1 MDKNKEQ
8 IIKPGLYLISTPI
21 GNMQDITFRA
31 INILKKSDIILCED
45 TRRSFNLLSYYN
57 IKKKLFSYH
66 KFNEKKNSEKIINL
80 IKENKVVSLISDAG
94 TPTISDP
101 GLVLVKKC
109 IQQDLNVHP
118 IPGSSAVIAAM
129 SVSGFEDKFLFY
141 GFLNK
146 KENELNKV
154 LKSIANLDYSL
165 IFFIPANKINF
176 YLNLFKKYFNN
187 REILIAKEI
196 TKIHEE
202 FIRGK
207 IDSIKPFPQEAKGEL
222 TVIISK
228 QVIKNNSKNVINES
242 VKLEIKKMLKK
253 YSHKDVVEYIVKK
266 ENLPKK
272 LIYDYCLKIK
282 WKKKLLIIFT
292 LFLLTSCVGSST
304 SGVFGSGVS
313 IALDPRT
320 LGTQIDDSIMQKNL
334 QARLALTEKKY
345 LIKLS
350 VKVLDGRIFL
360 SGKVDEAEEKLKV
373 TKMAWETKGARSV
386 KNNIVV
392 KQKFS
397 FKNAAVD
404 VLITSQLRTALIL
417 NKKVKAANFNIDTV
431 NQKTYVF
438 GIAHSNEE
446 KKEIIQEAKQIVDL
460 KELIT
465 SILLVSDLS
474 RKKE

>member
-1 MDKNKEQ
+1 M
-8 IIKPGLYLISTPI
+8 
-21 GNMQDITFRA
+21 
-31 INILKKSDIILCED
+31 KK
-45 TRRSFNLLSYYN
+45 R
-57 IKKKLFSYH
+57 
-66 KFNEKKNSEKIINL
+66 
-80 IKENKVVSLISDAG
+80 
-94 TPTISDP
+94 
-101 GLVLVKKC
+101 
-109 IQQDLNVHP
+109 
-118 IPGSSAVIAAM
+118 
-129 SVSGFEDKFLFY
+129 
-141 GFLNK
+141 
-146 KENELNKV
+146 
-154 LKSIANLDYSL
+154 
-165 IFFIPANKINF
+165 
-176 YLNLFKKYFNN
+176 
-187 REILIAKEI
+187 
-196 TKIHEE
+196 
-202 FIRGK
+202 
-207 IDSIKPFPQEAKGEL
+207 
-222 TVIISK
+222 
-228 QVIKNNSKNVINES
+228 
-242 VKLEIKKMLKK
+242 
-253 YSHKDVVEYIVKK
+253 
-266 ENLPKK
+266 
-272 LIYDYCLKIK
+272 
-282 WKKKLLIIFT
+282 LIIIFA